1 MMMLMILMEIM
12 VIIVMMMMLGQD
24 LPIQSSITLVDGIED
39 GAPVVKG

>member
-1 MMMLMILMEIM
+1 MMMLMILMVIM
-12 VIIVMMMMLGQD
+12 MIMMMLRQD